1 MRARLT
7 SFGYRLLW
15 LVWAHVS
22 AEWVIAATSVLAL
35 CFAAW
40 QIRRARKQ
48 TQIQHLLQLDH
59 EFSTNPLIEYR
70 FALAKKRLENRN
82 DDPFELY
89 RLLDFFET
97 IGLLVRRGFLD
108 PHDVWNTFG
117 YWILN
122 LYKDAED
129 LIRELRE
136 DDPATYKDLLCLVE
150 KTRRIEKAEGGVL
163 EFPSREDVQDFW
175 QEESEIKPGSAP
187 PRRPRARRARRG
199 K

>member
-1 MRARLT
+1 
-7 SFGYRLLW
+7 
-15 LVWAHVS
+15 
-22 AEWVIAATSVLAL
+22 VIAATSVLAL

-136 DDPATYKDLLCLVE
+136 DDPATYKDLLCLLEKNRKGRGRSVGISLKRRRTGLLARRVRN
-150 KTRRIEKAEGGVL
+150 KTRQRAPAETEGAARSTRKVSK
-163 EFPSREDVQDFW
+163 EFR
-175 QEESEIKPGSAP
+175 SETVPF
-187 PRRPRARRARRG
+187 
-199 K
+199 

>member
-7 SFGYRLLW
+7 SLGYRLLW
-15 LVWAHVS
+15 LIWAHVS
-22 AEWVIAATSVLAL
+22 AEWVIAATSLLAL

-40 QIRRARKQ
+40 QIRRARKRA
-48 TQIQHLLQLDH
+48 QIQHLLQLDH
-59 EFSTNPLIEYR
+59 EFSTSPLIEYR
-70 FALAKKRLENRN
+70 FALAKKRLENKN

-97 IGLLVRRGFLD
+97 IGLLVRRGYLD
-108 PHDVWNTFG
+108 PQDVWNTFG

-150 KTRRIEKAEGGVL
+150 KTRRIEKTEGGVL
-163 EFPSREDVQDFW
+163 EFPSREDVEDFW
-175 QEESEIKPGSAP
+175 QEESEIKPGSSP
-187 PRRPRARRARRG
+187 PRRPRVRRARRG